1 MNLPEI
7 SIRRHVFAYM
17 LSAVLVLFGIISY
30 KDIGVDRYPT
40 VEFPMISVTT
50 ILPGAT
56 PDIIDSS
63 VTNLIE
69 SSVNSTP
76 GIDHIESNSSPGISV
91 INVRFNM
98 DKDVNVAFNDVQAR
112 VNQVLRDLPN
122 ETEPPVVAKIEF
134 GSLPVMWLTLTGDR
148 TLQQLNQYARNVI
161 KKRLETIDG
170 VGEIKLGGEQR
181 RTIRVNLNLAH
192 MNQLGITVPDVV
204 NMFNR
209 EHLRLP
215 GGFLI
220 NQDKEELLELD
231 LEYHSPQELGEMIVS
246 YSGGAPQRLKHFA
259 QIEDGLAD
267 FRQLARFNGKPT
279 VGIGIV
285 KVQNANS
292 VAIVDEI
299 TRRMNE
305 EIIPSLPPG
314 IELHVAH
321 NDAELIQGIVD
332 SLEEHLLS
340 GTLLTALVV
349 LLFLKNIRSTLII
362 AVAIPVSLLGA
373 IAMMYFLGYTFNTM
387 TMLGLLLLIGVVVDD
402 AIVVLE
408 NIYRHA
414 QEHGSGP
421 VEAAITGTRQV
432 VFAVM
437 AATLTLV
444 AIFAPVIFMQGIIG
458 RFFEAFAVVVTFGV
472 LVSLFVSLTLT
483 PMLCSRFLR
492 VEKKHGKIYQTI
504 DQVFQ
509 KLDTAY
515 ARLLD
520 GALKFRWVVVWI
532 TLAVV
537 LSSGYFFSH
546 TGSGFMPVQDEGRF
560 MISVKTPLGSSID
573 YTEEKLEA
581 IEQVL
586 AKHKDIAG
594 YFVTIGADQSR
605 QVSNASFLVRMSPW
619 DKRSITQEKMI
630 QTLREELLDI
640 AGVQA
645 FPSPM
650 PMVGGQRGEPLH
662 FILSGPDLNEVARL
676 SELVRQR
683 LSKQA
688 GIGNLDLELQLDLP
702 QLKINVQRSLARSL
716 GLSTQEIALAI
727 HVLAGGLDIARY
739 NDEPGDGERY
749 DIRLKASDGQLDY
762 SDDISK
768 IYLRSD
774 DGEMVSLANL
784 VTLEPALGAAVI
796 SRHDLQYAANF
807 YSTPVVS
814 LGEAVAL
821 VEKASADLLPLGYEI
836 SMSGRAEEFGKT
848 AFYMLFAFALA
859 IILVYMV
866 LASQFNSFIQP
877 MIIMVAQPLAIIGG
891 VVALW
896 ATGHTINIFSM
907 IGLVLLMGLVAKN
920 SILLVDLTNQRREQG
935 KGIEQSLQ
943 EACPIRLRPI
953 LMTSLTVI
961 LAMLPAAFGVGA
973 GSDSNAPMAVAVI
986 GGMLSSTLLS
996 LVVVPAVYS
1005 LVEGALEKRTQHQS
1019 PAVGSGSQTT

>member
-1 MNLPEI
+1 LNLPEL
-7 SIRRHVFAYM
+7 SIKRHVFAYM

-40 VEFPMISVTT
+40 VEFPMISIST

-56 PDIIDSS
+56 PEIIDSS

-76 GIDHIESNSSPGISV
+76 GIDHIQSNSSPGVSS

-98 DKDVNVAFNDVQAR
+98 DKDVNVAFNEVQAR
-112 VNQVLRDLPN
+112 VNRVLRDLPN
-122 ETEPPVVAKIEF
+122 EAEPPVVAKVEF
-134 GSLPVMWLTLTGDR
+134 GALPVMWLVLTGDR

-161 KKRLETIDG
+161 KKRLETVDG
-170 VGEIKLGGEQR
+170 VGEVRLGGEQR
-181 RTIRVNLNLAH
+181 RTIRVHLDPAR
-192 MNQLGITVPDVV
+192 MKQLGITVPDIVQ
-204 NMFNR
+204 MFNR

-220 NQDKEELLELD
+220 NEGREELLELD
-231 LEYHSPQELGEMIVS
+231 LEYHSPEELGEMIVS
-246 YSGGAPQRLKHFA
+246 YSGGAPQRLHDFA
-259 QIEDGLAD
+259 TLEDGLAD
-267 FRQLARFNGKPT
+267 FRQLARFNGEPT

-285 KVQNANS
+285 KVQDANT
-292 VAIVDEI
+292 VAIVNEI
-299 TRRMNE
+299 TRRISE
-305 EIIPSLPPG
+305 EIMPGLPPG
-314 IELHVAH
+314 IELRVAH
-321 NDAELIQGIVD
+321 NDGALTQGIID
-332 SLEEHLLS
+332 SLEEHLIS

-373 IAMMYFLGYTFNTM
+373 IAAMYFLGYTFNTM

-414 QEHGSGP
+414 EEHGSGP
-421 VEAAITGTRQV
+421 VDAAIQGSRQV

-444 AIFAPVIFMQGIIG
+444 AIFAPVVFMQGIIG
-458 RFFEAFAVVVTFGV
+458 QFFEAFAVVVVVGV
-472 LVSLFVSLTLT
+472 LTSLFVSLTLT
-483 PMLCSRFLR
+483 PMLCSRFLK
-492 VEKKHGKIYQTI
+492 VEKKHGALYKTI
-504 DQVFQ
+504 DHAFAKMDVAYS
-509 KLDTAY
+509 KLLNIALSQR
-515 ARLLD
+515 RLV
-520 GALKFRWVVVWI
+520 AWI

-537 LSSGYFFSH
+537 LSSGYFFTH

-560 MISVKTPLGSSID
+560 MISVKTPLGSSIS
-573 YTEEKLEA
+573 YTEQKLEE
-581 IEQVL
+581 IEKILGQ
-586 AKHKDIAG
+586 HQDIAS

-605 QVSNASFLVRMSPW
+605 QVSKASFLVRMAPW
-619 DKRSITQEKMI
+619 DERDIAQVDMI
-630 QTLREELLDI
+630 QQLRFELAGI

-676 SELVRQR
+676 AAITQQR
-683 LSKQA
+683 LAGQP

-702 QLKINVQRSLARSL
+702 QLETRLRRSLARSL
-716 GLSTQEIALAI
+716 GLSSEEIALAI
-727 HVLAGGLDIARY
+727 NVLAGGLDIARF

-749 DIRLKASDGQLDY
+749 DIRLKAGEGQLDY
-762 SDDISK
+762 RDDISK
-768 IYLRSD
+768 IYLRSSN
-774 DGEMVSLANL
+774 GEMVSLANL
-784 VTLEPALGAAVI
+784 VTLEPTLGAAVI
-796 SRHDLQYAANF
+796 SRYDLQYSANF
-807 YSTPVVS
+807 YSTPTVS
-814 LGEAVAL
+814 LGEAVSM
-821 VEKASADLLPLGYEI
+821 VETATADLLPLGYEV

-848 AFYMLFAFALA
+848 AFYLLFAFVVA

-877 MIIMVAQPLAIIGG
+877 FIIMVAQPLAIIGG

-896 ATGHTINIFSM
+896 ASGHTLNMFSM

-920 SILLVDLTNQRREQG
+920 SILLVDLTNQRREAG
-935 KGIEQSLQ
+935 KSIEQSLK

-953 LMTSLTVI
+953 LMTSLTII

-986 GGMLSSTLLS
+986 GGMISSTLLT

-1005 LVEGALEKRTQHQS
+1005 LVEGALEKRT
-1019 PAVGSGSQTT
+1019 

>member
-7 SIRRHVFAYM
+7 SIKRHVFAYM
-17 LSAVLVLFGIISY
+17 LSALLVLFGIISY

-40 VEFPMISVTT
+40 IDFPMISVTT

-56 PDIIDSS
+56 PEIVDSS
-63 VTNLIE
+63 ITNLIE

-98 DKDVNVAFNDVQAR
+98 DKDVNIAFNDVQAR
-112 VNQVLRDLPN
+112 VNQVLRNLPN
-122 ETEPPVVAKIEF
+122 EAEPPVVAKIEF
-134 GSLPVMWLTLTGDR
+134 GALPVMWLTLTGDR

-170 VGEIKLGGEQR
+170 VGEIQLGGEQR
-181 RTIRVNLNLAH
+181 RTIRVNLDPVR
-192 MNQLGITVPDVV
+192 MNQIGITVPDVV
-204 NMFNR
+204 NVFNR

-220 NQDKEELLELD
+220 NQGREELLELD
-231 LEYHSPQELGEMIVS
+231 LEYHSPEELGEMIVS
-246 YSGGAPQRLKHFA
+246 YSGGAPQRLKDIA
-259 QIEDGLAD
+259 EIEDGLAD
-267 FRQLARFNGKPT
+267 FRQLARFNGEPT

-285 KVQNANS
+285 KVQNANT
-292 VAIVDEI
+292 VAMVDEI

-314 IELHVAH
+314 IILQVAH
-321 NDAELIQGIVD
+321 NDGELTQGIID

-340 GTLLTALVV
+340 GTILTALVV
-349 LLFLKNIRSTLII
+349 LLFLKNIRSTIII

-373 IAMMYFLGYTFNTM
+373 IAVMYFLGYTFNTM

-414 QEHGSGP
+414 EEHGSGP
-421 VEAAITGTRQV
+421 MEAAIHGTRQV

-472 LVSLFVSLTLT
+472 LASLFVSLTLT
-483 PMLCSRFLR
+483 PMLCSRYLR
-492 VEKKHGKIYQTI
+492 VEKKHGKLYQTI
-504 DQVFQ
+504 DHAFR
-509 KLDTAY
+509 KMDRAY
-515 ARLLD
+515 AKLLSTT
-520 GALKFRWVVVWI
+520 LNFRWIVVWI
-532 TLAVV
+532 TLGVV

-560 MISVKTPLGSSID
+560 MISVKTPLGSSIT
-573 YTEEKLEA
+573 YTEEKLKA
-581 IEQVL
+581 IESVL
-586 AKHKDIAG
+586 AKHPDIAG

-605 QVSNASFLVRMSPW
+605 QVSKASFLVRMAPW
-619 DKRSITQEKMI
+619 GERDISQEEMI
-630 QTLREELLDI
+630 QTLRVELSGI

-676 SELVRQR
+676 SELVKQR
-683 LSKQA
+683 LAAQP
-688 GIGNLDLELQLDLP
+688 GIGNLDLELQLSLP
-702 QLKINVQRSLARSL
+702 QLETKVRRSLARSL
-716 GLSTQEIALAI
+716 GLTTQEIALAI
-727 HVLAGGLDIARY
+727 NVLAGGQDIARF
-739 NDEPGDGERY
+739 NDDPGDGKRY
-749 DIRLKASDGQLDY
+749 DIRLKASDGELHY

-768 IYLRSD
+768 IYLRSSI
-774 DGEMVSLANL
+774 GEMVSLANL
-784 VTLEPALGAAVI
+784 VTLEPKLGAAVI

-814 LGEAVAL
+814 LGEAVTL
-821 VEKASADLLPLGYEI
+821 VNNASADLLPLGYQI

-896 ATGHTINIFSM
+896 ATGHTLNMFSM

-920 SILLVDLTNQRREQG
+920 SILLVDLTNQRREGG
-935 KGIEQSLQ
+935 KGIEQSLK

-953 LMTSLTVI
+953 LMTSLTII

-973 GSDSNAPMAVAVI
+973 GSDTNAPMAVAVI

-996 LVVVPAVYS
+996 LLVVPAVYS
-1005 LVEGALEKRTQHQS
+1005 LVEGGLERRKRAQ
-1019 PAVGSGSQTT
+1019 

>member
-1 MNLPEI
+1 M
-7 SIRRHVFAYM
+7 
-17 LSAVLVLFGIISY
+17 VLFGIISY
-30 KDIGVDRYPT
+30 RDIGVDRYPT

-50 ILPGAT
+50 ILPGGT
-56 PDIIDSS
+56 PEIIDSS
-63 VTNLIE
+63 ITNLIE

-76 GIDHIESNSSPGISV
+76 GIDHINSNSSPGISV
-91 INVRFNM
+91 INIRFNM
-98 DKDVNVAFNDVQAR
+98 DKDVNVAFNEVSAR
-112 VNQVLRDLPN
+112 VNRVLRDLPD
-122 ETEPPVVAKIEF
+122 EAEPPVVAKIEF
-134 GSLPVMWLTLTGDR
+134 GALPVMWLVLTGDR

-170 VGEIKLGGEQR
+170 VGEIQLGGEQR
-181 RTIRVNLNLAH
+181 RTIRVNLDP
-192 MNQLGITVPDVV
+192 MRMKQLGITVPDLVRV
-204 NMFNR
+204 FNR

-220 NQDKEELLELD
+220 NQGREELLELD
-231 LEYHSPQELGEMIVS
+231 LEYHDPAALGEMIVS
-246 YSGGAPQRLKHFA
+246 YTGGAPQRLRDFA
-259 QIEDGLAD
+259 EIEDGLAD
-267 FRQLARFNGKPT
+267 FRQLARFNGEPT
-279 VGIGIV
+279 VGLGVV
-285 KVQNANS
+285 KVQDANT
-292 VAIVDEI
+292 VAIVNEI

-305 EIIPSLPPG
+305 EIIPNLPPG

-321 NDAELIQGIVD
+321 NDGTLTQGIID
-332 SLEEHLLS
+332 ALEEHLIS

-349 LLFLKNIRSTLII
+349 LLFLKNIRSTIII

-373 IAMMYFLGYTFNTM
+373 ITVMYFFGYTFNTM

-414 QEHGSGP
+414 EEHGSSR
-421 VEAAITGTRQV
+421 VDAAISGTRQV

-444 AIFAPVIFMQGIIG
+444 AIFAPVIFMQGVIG

-472 LVSLFVSLTLT
+472 LASLFVSMTLT
-483 PMLCSRFLR
+483 PMLCSRFLK
-492 VEKKHGKIYQTI
+492 VEKKHGKLYHLV
-504 DQVFQ
+504 DRGFHAM
-509 KLDTAY
+509 DTAY
-515 ARLLD
+515 ARLLSI
-520 GALKFRWVVVWI
+520 ALGNRRLVAWI

-560 MISVKTPLGSSID
+560 MISVKTPLGSSIT
-573 YTEEKLEA
+573 YTEEKLKV
-581 IEQVL
+581 IEKILEQNE
-586 AKHKDIAG
+586 DIAG

-605 QVSNASFLVRMSPW
+605 QVSKASFLVRMVPW
-619 DKRSITQEKMI
+619 EDRDISQVEMIEK
-630 QTLREELLDI
+630 LRVELTGI

-676 SELVRQR
+676 AEQVRQR
-683 LSKQA
+683 LRSQP

-702 QLKINVQRSLARSL
+702 QLETKLRRSLARSL
-716 GLSTQEIALAI
+716 GLSSDEIALAI
-727 HVLAGGLDIARY
+727 NVLAGGIDIARF
-739 NDEPGDGERY
+739 NDDPGDGERY
-749 DIRLKASDGQLDY
+749 DIRLKAGQGQLDY

-768 IYLRSD
+768 VYLRSANGD
-774 DGEMVSLANL
+774 MVSLANL
-784 VTLEPALGAAVI
+784 VTLEPKLGAAVI

-807 YSTPVVS
+807 YSTPLVS
-814 LGEAVAL
+814 LGEAVTL
-821 VEKASADLLPLGYEI
+821 VTEATADLLPLGYEVN
-836 SMSGRAEEFGKT
+836 MSGRAEEFGKT
-848 AFYMLFAFALA
+848 AFYLLFAFVVA

-877 MIIMVAQPLAIIGG
+877 FIIMVAQPLAIIGG
-891 VVALW
+891 VVAIW
-896 ATGHTINIFSM
+896 ATGHTLNIFSM

-920 SILLVDLTNQRREQG
+920 SILLVDLTNQRREDG
-935 KGIEQSLQ
+935 KSIEQSLL

-953 LMTSLTVI
+953 LMTSLTII

-986 GGMLSSTLLS
+986 GGMISSTLLS

-1005 LVEGALEKRTQHQS
+1005 LIEGTLERKRK
-1019 PAVGSGSQTT
+1019 P

>member
-1 MNLPEI
+1 LNLPEL

-40 VEFPMISVTT
+40 VEFPMISVST

-56 PDIIDSS
+56 PEIIDSS
-63 VTNLIE
+63 ITNLIE

-76 GIDHIESNSSPGISV
+76 GIDHIESNSSPGISS
-91 INVRFNM
+91 INIRFNM
-98 DKDVNVAFNDVQAR
+98 NKDVNVAFNEVQAR
-112 VNQVLRDLPN
+112 VNRVLRDLPN
-122 ETEPPVVAKIEF
+122 EAEPPVVQKIEF
-134 GSLPVMWLTLTGDR
+134 GALPVMWLVLTGDR

-161 KKRLETIDG
+161 KKRLETVDG
-170 VGEIKLGGEQR
+170 VGEIQLGGEQR
-181 RTIRVNLNLAH
+181 RTIRVNLNPVR
-192 MNQLGITVPDVV
+192 MKQLGITVPDVV
-204 NMFNR
+204 RMFNR

-220 NQDKEELLELD
+220 SGDREELLELD
-231 LEYHSPQELGEMIVS
+231 LEYHSPKELGEMIVS
-246 YSGGAPQRLKHFA
+246 YTGGAPQRLHDFA
-259 QIEDGLAD
+259 DIEDGLAD
-267 FRQLARFNGKPT
+267 YRQLARFNGEPT

-285 KVQNANS
+285 KVQDANT
-292 VAIVDEI
+292 VAMVDEI
-299 TRRMNE
+299 TRRMNDE
-305 EIIPSLPPG
+305 LIPRLPPG
-314 IELHVAH
+314 IELRVAH
-321 NDAELIQGIVD
+321 NDGALTQGIID
-332 SLEEHLLS
+332 ALEEHLLS

-349 LLFLKNIRSTLII
+349 LLFLKNIRSTIII

-373 IAMMYFLGYTFNTM
+373 IAVMYFLDYTFNTM

-414 QEHGSGP
+414 EEHGSGP
-421 VEAAITGTRQV
+421 VDAAIHGSRQV

-472 LVSLFVSLTLT
+472 LASLFVSLTLT
-483 PMLCSRFLR
+483 PMLCSRFLK
-492 VEKKHGKIYQTI
+492 VEKKHGKLYKVI
-504 DQVFQ
+504 DHGFH
-509 KLDTAY
+509 KMDMAY
-515 ARLLD
+515 GMLLHAALNHRRLV
-520 GALKFRWVVVWI
+520 AWI

-537 LSSGYFFSH
+537 LSSGYFFTH

-560 MISVKTPLGSSID
+560 MISVKAPLGSSIS
-573 YTEEKLEA
+573 YTEEKLKE
-581 IEQVL
+581 IEKIL
-586 AKHKDIAG
+586 ERHKDLAG

-605 QVSNASFLVRMSPW
+605 QVSKGSFLVRMVPW
-619 DKRSITQEKMI
+619 DERDIAQVDMI
-630 QTLREELLDI
+630 QKLRVELADI

-662 FILSGPDLNEVARL
+662 FILTGPDLNEVARL
-676 SELVRQR
+676 SRVVMQR
-683 LSKQA
+683 LA
-688 GIGNLDLELQLDLP
+688 GKAGMGNLDLELQLDLP
-702 QLKINVQRSLARSL
+702 QLETKLRRSLVRSL
-716 GLSTQEIALAI
+716 GLSSEDIALAI
-727 HVLAGGLDIARY
+727 NVLAGGLDIARF
-739 NDEPGDGERY
+739 NDDPGDGERY
-749 DIRLKASDGQLDY
+749 DIRLKAGEGQLDY

-768 IYLRSD
+768 IYLRSAN
-774 DGEMVSLANL
+774 GEMVSLANL
-784 VTLEPALGAAVI
+784 VKLEPKLGAAVI

-807 YSTPVVS
+807 FSTPTVS
-814 LGEAVAL
+814 LGEAVTM
-821 VEKASADLLPLGYEI
+821 VETATADLLPLGYEVN
-836 SMSGRAEEFGKT
+836 MSGRAEEFGKT
-848 AFYMLFAFALA
+848 AFYLLFAFVVA

-877 MIIMVAQPLAIIGG
+877 FIIMVAQPLAIIGG
-891 VVALW
+891 VVAIW
-896 ATGHTINIFSM
+896 ATGHTLNMFSM

-920 SILLVDLTNQRREQG
+920 SILLVDLTNQRRADG
-935 KGIEQSLQ
+935 KSIEQSLK

-953 LMTSLTVI
+953 LMTSLTII
-961 LAMLPAAFGVGA
+961 LAMVPAAFGVGA

-986 GGMLSSTLLS
+986 GGMISSTLLT

-1005 LVEGALEKRTQHQS
+1005 LIEGALEHRR
-1019 PAVGSGSQTT
+1019 

>member
-7 SIRRHVFAYM
+7 SIKRHVFAYM

-56 PDIIDSS
+56 PGIIDSS

-181 RTIRVNLNLAH
+181 RTIRVNLNLAR

-220 NQDKEELLELD
+220 NQEKEELLELD
-231 LEYHSPQELGEMIVS
+231 LEFHSPEELGEMIVA

-259 QIEDGLAD
+259 EIEDGLAD
-267 FRQLARFNGKPT
+267 FRQLARFNGQPT
-279 VGIGIV
+279 VGIGII

-299 TRRMNE
+299 TRRMDE

-314 IELHVAH
+314 IELHIAH
-321 NDAELIQGIVD
+321 NDGELIQGIVD

-373 IAMMYFLGYTFNTM
+373 IAVMYFLGYTFNTM

-414 QEHGSGP
+414 EEHGSGP
-421 VEAAITGTRQV
+421 VEAAVAGTRQV
-432 VFAVM
+432 IFAVM
-437 AATLTLV
+437 AATFTLV

-472 LVSLFVSLTLT
+472 LASLFVSLTLT
-483 PMLCSRFLR
+483 PMLCSRFLK
-492 VEKKHGKIYQTI
+492 VEKKHGKLYQTM
-504 DQVFQ
+504 DHAFHKMDVV
-509 KLDTAY
+509 Y

-520 GALKFRWVVVWI
+520 GALKFRWMVVWV

-560 MISVKTPLGSSID
+560 MISVKTPLGSSIS
-573 YTEEKLEA
+573 YTEEKLIA

-586 AKHKDIAG
+586 ARHKDIAG

-619 DKRSITQEKMI
+619 DERTITQEELI
-630 QTLREELLDI
+630 QKLRDELTGI

-683 LSKQA
+683 LAKQP
-688 GIGNLDLELQLDLP
+688 GIGSLDLELQLDLP
-702 QLKINVQRSLARSL
+702 QLRTHVRRSLARSL
-716 GLSTQEIALAI
+716 GLSTQDIALAI
-727 HVLAGGLDIARY
+727 NVLAGGMDIARY
-739 NDEPGDGERY
+739 NDDPGDGERY

-762 SDDISK
+762 SDDIGK
-768 IYLRSD
+768 IYLRSAN
-774 DGEMVSLANL
+774 GEMVSLVNL
-784 VTLEPALGAAVI
+784 VTLEPTLGAAVI

-814 LGEAVAL
+814 LGEAVTL
-821 VEKASADLLPLGYEI
+821 VENASVDLLPLGYEI

-877 MIIMVAQPLAIIGG
+877 LIIMVAQPLAIIGG

-896 ATGHTINIFSM
+896 ATGHTLNIFSM

-935 KGIEQSLQ
+935 KDIEQALK

-953 LMTSLTVI
+953 LMTSLTII
-961 LAMLPAAFGVGA
+961 LAMLPAALGVGA

-1005 LVEGALEKRTQHQS
+1005 LVEGKRQRKT
-1019 PAVGSGSQTT
+1019 